1 MALRAQPGHGVGL
14 ILAEWPVEEGE
25 CCGDEGW
32 VKGPARVGDGL
43 EMVGEFGLESQEPTG
58 RPLLLPPDLGVS
70 GGSVDDNEFPMGEH
84 DVGEP
89 FEHGRVG
96 VFAEHL
102 GDSVLDFM
110 AGDASVAFRQPM
122 SNA

>member
-1 MALRAQPGHGVGL
+1 
-14 ILAEWPVEEGE
+14 
-25 CCGDEGW
+25 
-32 VKGPARVGDGL
+32 
-43 EMVGEFGLESQEPTG
+43 
-58 RPLLLPPDLGVS
+58 
-70 GGSVDDNEFPMGEH
+70 MGED

-102 GDSVLDFM
+102 GDGVLDFV

-122 SNA
+122 SNE